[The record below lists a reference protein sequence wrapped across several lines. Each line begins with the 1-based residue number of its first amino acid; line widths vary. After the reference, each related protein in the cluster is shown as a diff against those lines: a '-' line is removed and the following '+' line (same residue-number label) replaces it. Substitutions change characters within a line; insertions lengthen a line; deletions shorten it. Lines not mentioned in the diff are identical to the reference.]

1 MKPEKQQKLK
11 KKFFFAAFLFFS
23 FFCFAEQTQS
33 QTSLQS
39 LFFDAVKFSIKEI
52 PAKSSAEK
60 RIKNL
65 VNANEKNVKFF
76 YSRKIAV
83 FDKNLNLVSMNVAE
97 FLNRGRLGET
107 DCLYDEND
115 SFAFFETETFADE
128 KSENLK
134 NFSGDWIEQAIALS
148 KMPSKSE
155 NPNEKNPV
163 NGGKNLLELLEQG
176 DSRGREISGTENQG
190 ENENSDEEN
199 DAENEKPSFSYARK
213 DGTLRRFFYD
223 GEGMS
228 ANVLDGKL
236 YITRTYGSET
246 VRKCFDSEYRL
257 FREEK
262 FSFDTNLKNTKL
274 LAEKNYNYIE
284 DSSVPVSMTETQ
296 FDKNIEIETQYNAA
310 GLAEKVKTMYWED
323 ESGTRNEGQGTSEAG
338 NGKTSKKNGIFSK
351 SGNLKSESENL
362 NDENS
367 GENQV
372 EGENS
377 LKSTKKF
384 FDDKLE
390 IYLYDEKN
398 RVCEYELTTWNY
410 RKNLLGRTVVDS
422 LNTKYEYSYHN
433 SAEDGES
440 LISAD
445 YKYFENGE
453 LRMER
458 VYSAPD
464 DYSEKLVFSN
474 GLYVETFYKDG
485 VKKREIIYAN
495 GKESR
500 RREFE

>member
-1 MKPEKQQKLK
+1 MK
-11 KKFFFAAFLFFS
+11 KKIFFAAFLFFS
-23 FFCFAEQTQS
+23 FFCFAEQTQ
-33 QTSLQS
+33 TPLQR

-52 PAKSSAEK
+52 PAKSSAK
-60 RIKNL
+60 KLIKNL
-65 VNANEKNVKFF
+65 VKANEKNVKFF

-83 FDKNLNLVSMNVAE
+83 FDENLNLVPMAVAE
-97 FLNRGRLGET
+97 FLNRERLGEI

-115 SFAFFETETFADE
+115 SFAVFESETFADE
-128 KSENLK
+128 KTEIPK

-155 NPNEKNPV
+155 NSNEKNRE
-163 NGGKNLLELLEQG
+163 NDGKNLLELLEQG
-176 DSRGREISGTENQG
+176 DSRGREISGTENPG
-190 ENENSDEEN
+190 GIENSDEEN
-199 DAENEKPSFSYARK
+199 DAENEKSSFSYARK

-228 ANVLDGKL
+228 ANVLDGNL

-246 VRKCFDSEYRL
+246 FRKCFDSNYRL
-257 FREEK
+257 FCEEK
-262 FSFDTNLKNTKL
+262 FSFDQNLKNTKL
-274 LAEKNYNYIE
+274 LAVKNYNYIE
-284 DSSVPVSMTETQ
+284 DSSVPDSMTETQ

-310 GLAEKVKTMYWED
+310 GLAEKVKTRYWE
-323 ESGTRNEGQGTSEAG
+323 EGTRDTENGKSEAG
-338 NGKTSKKNGIFSK
+338 ILKTSTKIEMRDKENGNGTSRK
-351 SGNLKSESENL
+351 SENLKSELKNL
-362 NDENS
+362 KSENS
-367 GENQV
+367 GENQA
-372 EGENS
+372 ESENLINS
-377 LKSTKKF
+377 EKKF

-398 RVCEYELTTWNY
+398 RVSEYELTTWNY
-410 RKNLLGRTVVDS
+410 RKNLLGRTVVES
-422 LNTKYEYSYHN
+422 LNTKYEYSYHD
-433 SAEDGES
+433 ATEDGGES
-440 LISAD
+440 LIPAD

-464 DYSEKLVFSN
+464 DYSEKLVFSS

>member
-11 KKFFFAAFLFFS
+11 RKFFFAAFLFFS
-23 FFCFAEQTQS
+23 FFCFAEQAQS
-33 QTSLQS
+33 QTSLQN

-52 PAKSSAEK
+52 PAMSGAENW
-60 RIKNL
+60 IKNL
-65 VNANEKNVKFF
+65 VKANKKNVKFF

-107 DCLYDEND
+107 DCFYDEND
-115 SFAFFETETFADE
+115 TFTFFETETFADE

-134 NFSGDWIEQAIALS
+134 NFSGGWIEQAIALS

-163 NGGKNLLELLEQG
+163 NEGKNLLELLEQG
-176 DSRGREISGTENQG
+176 DSRGREIFGTENQG
-190 ENENSDEEN
+190 ENENPDEEN
-199 DAENEKPSFSYARK
+199 GSENEKPSFSYARK

-228 ANVLDGKL
+228 ANVLDGNL
-236 YITRTYGSET
+236 YITRTYGNET
-246 VRKCFDSEYRL
+246 FRKCFDSKYLL

-262 FSFDTNLKNTKL
+262 FSFDSSLKNTKL
-274 LAEKNYNYIE
+274 LAVKNYNYIVE
-284 DSSVPVSMTETQ
+284 SSVPVSMTETQ

-310 GLAEKVKTMYWED
+310 GLAEKVKTRYWEE
-323 ESGTRNEGQGTSEAG
+323 ESGKSEAES
-338 NGKTSKKNGIFSK
+338 GKTSKKNGILSK
-351 SGNLKSESENL
+351 TGNLKSESKNLKDENL
-362 NDENS
+362 
-367 GENQV
+367 GEKQV

-422 LNTKYEYSYHN
+422 LNTKYEYSYHD
-433 SAEDGES
+433 SAEDGGES
-440 LISAD
+440 LIPAD

-464 DYSEKLVFSN
+464 DYSEKLVFSS